1 MARLGQEGRIQ
12 QRQIWHQGGV
22 TLSIFAGIDV
32 SKQHLQVGLAPG
44 GENWEVTN
52 DDPGIAA
59 VVERLGKEA
68 VSLVVVEAT
77 GGWELPVVAAAA
89 AAGLPV
95 VVCNPREVRDFA
107 RALKRLAKT
116 DRLDA
121 AVLAEYA
128 QRVQPQV
135 RPLVDA
141 ATQELQALVTRR
153 RQLVGMLTAEKNR
166 LGAAPPRI
174 CANIQANIDWLERC
188 LAELNQDIE
197 DTIRSSPMWRA
208 KDRLLQSVP
217 GVGPVLSM
225 TLLASV
231 PELGTLTRQQLAA
244 LVGVAPFNQDS
255 GQFRGRRVIWG
266 GRAAV
271 RATLFMATVVAVR
284 RNQVLQGFYARLRL
298 AGKPPKLALTACMRK
313 LLSILNAMARTNTPW
328 QPRFIQ
334 A

>member
-22 TLSIFAGIDV
+22 TLSTFAGIDV

-52 DDPGIAA
+52 DDTDIAA
-59 VVERLGKEA
+59 VVERLGQEA

-77 GGWELPVVAAAA
+77 GGWELPAVTAAA

-116 DRLDA
+116 DRIDA

-197 DTIRSSPMWRA
+197 DTIRSSPIWRA

-217 GVGPVLSM
+217 GVGPVLSIDAAGQRARARHADA
-225 TLLASV
+225 TTARCAGRCRALQPGQWTIPGSARDLGRPSGRSGHAVHGHGGSRSPQSGSSRLLRQA
-231 PELGTLTRQQLAA
+231 PTR
-244 LVGVAPFNQDS
+244 
-255 GQFRGRRVIWG
+255 R
-266 GRAAV
+266 
-271 RATLFMATVVAVR
+271 
-284 RNQVLQGFYARLRL
+284 
-298 AGKPPKLALTACMRK
+298 
-313 LLSILNAMARTNTPW
+313 
-328 QPRFIQ
+328 
-334 A
+334 